1 MIMYVDGII
10 LSSDNVQEIQETK
23 QHLQKTLVTKD
34 LGPLH
39 YFLAIEVA
47 KIKKGVVLSQKK
59 YVLDLL
65 RETGILEAK
74 PTSIPMDPKV
84 HLNEKSTDLI
94 DARQYR

>member
-1 MIMYVDGII
+1 MIMYMDGII
-10 LSSDNVQEIQETK
+10 LSSDDIQEIQETK

-74 PTSIPMDPKV
+74 PTSIPIDSKI